1 MTTGQLNT
9 KTEIES
15 RLKIDS
21 ILEDRTAFMKI
32 NTDIMV
38 MNAEAAKAEYYRM
51 QGAESDV

>member
-38 MNAEAAKAEYYRM
+38 MNAEAAKAE
-51 QGAESDV
+51 